1 MGKKRGDV
9 LISSRLAILILFASL
24 LGLCGCTTS
33 VNNERL
39 VAKSEHWIVTIDL
52 VYTKGE
58 YEEVPSVQYIGEDPV
73 DEQVEINILHPNN
86 SSTSNTLHVSIKP
99 NEVIQLPT
107 RSSVEDWRDIE
118 SVIVTWG
125 GEEEILIFE

>member
-9 LISSRLAILILFASL
+9 LISSRLSILILFASL

-33 VNNERL
+33 VNDERL
-39 VAKSEHWIVTIDL
+39 VAKSDHWIVTIDL

-58 YEEVPSVQYIGEDPV
+58 YEEVPSIQYIGEDSV
-73 DEQVEINILHPNN
+73 DEQVEIYILHPNN
-86 SSTSNTLHVSIKP
+86 SSTNNTLHVSINP
-99 NEVIQLPT
+99 NEVVQLPT

-125 GEEEILIFE
+125 EEEEILSFE

>member
-1 MGKKRGDV
+1 M
-9 LISSRLAILILFASL
+9 ILFASL
-24 LGLCGCTTS
+24 LGLCSCTTS
-33 VNNERL
+33 VNDERI

-58 YEEVPSVQYIGEDPV
+58 YEEVPSIQYIGEDPV

-86 SSTSNTLHVSIKP
+86 SSTSNTIHVSINP
-99 NEVIQLPT
+99 NEIIQLPT
-107 RSSVEDWRDIE
+107 RSSVGDWIDIG

-125 GEEEILIFE
+125 EEEEILIFE

>member
-1 MGKKRGDV
+1 M
-9 LISSRLAILILFASL
+9 ILFASL

-33 VNNERL
+33 VNDERV
-39 VAKSEHWIVTIDL
+39 VAKSDHWIVTIDL
-52 VYTKGE
+52 VYKKGE
-58 YEEVPSVQYIGEDPV
+58 YEEVPSIQYIGEDLV
-73 DEQVEINILHPNN
+73 DEKVEINILHPNN

-125 GEEEILIFE
+125 VEEEILIFE